1 MAASSH
7 RQERKWDKEPLSSE
21 LESCGLAL
29 LCPTHGACRRQMLR
43 SAVCQ
48 AFPSF
53 AAHFD

>member
-29 LCPTHGACRRQMLR
+29 LCPTHGVCRRQMLR